1 MVRSKKLEALEASG
15 ALDGDAPPPAGY
27 ESPRSKRLAK
37 AAGKDKAEAKD
48 VDDEALK
55 KAAQATQA
63 EAPASLDHGKAKG
76 AGNALTF
83 RNWKKPSE

>member
-1 MVRSKKLEALEASG
+1 MARSKKLEQLEANG
-15 ALDGDAPPPAGY
+15 GLDAVAPPAGY

-37 AAGKDKAEAKD
+37 AAGKDKAEVAD

-63 EAPASLDHGKAKG
+63 AAPASLEHGKAKG

-83 RNWKKPSE
+83 RNWKKPEG

>member
-1 MVRSKKLEALEASG
+1 MRSKKLEQLEANG
-15 ALDGDAPPPAGY
+15 GLDGQGPPPPAGY

-37 AAGKDKAEAKD
+37 AAGKDKVEASD

-55 KAAQATQA
+55 KAAAATQT
-63 EAPASLDHGKAKG
+63 EAPASLEHGKAKG

-83 RNWKKPSE
+83 RSWKKPE